1 MTALVFGVGLLTGL
15 LAGLLTT
22 GRPDRDPIDALI
34 TATQTTTDT

>member
-1 MTALVFGVGLLTGL
+1 MTALVFGFGLLVGL

-34 TATQTTTDT
+34 TATREDR